1 MQKDVTSDNKE
12 TNSLYYHGEAKFSPI
27 PLTVSSPVI
36 KATDKGKIRAN
47 AVQSMMEHAQQQMDL
62 LRKPAQLIM
71 DQVAEIERRMKL
83 SEEIYSADL
92 SFEPVVGQTY
102 HLYERENGKKF
113 VSIVGPTEWGRSK
126 TDLAHLA
133 TVILLADKSWSFVKN
148 SEK

>member
-1 MQKDVTSDNKE
+1 MQKDVTSDNKDS
-12 TNSLYYHGEAKFSPI
+12 NSLYYHGEAKFSPI

-62 LRKPAQLIM
+62 LRKQAQLIM
-71 DQVAEIERRMKL
+71 DQVAEIEQRMKL
-83 SEEIYSADL
+83 SEEIYAADL

-126 TDLAHLA
+126 TDLVHLA